1 MARSQELAR
10 LFQQPD
16 SPTHRRYEICRAY
29 FYESAPA
36 DEIAKRFQLHSCSVR
51 AIVRDFAHHPD
62 VNSLFTP
69 TRSGPKASP
78 KREAIHERACALRR
92 QGATLADIR
101 SALEQDGFDVS
112 ESYLF
117 RLLRRAGVVTV
128 RQRRATPP
136 PGEYAKDGS
145 VVPDIADV
153 RELVL
158 DDGRQFHTDVA
169 GLFLFFPLLLDLDLP
184 QAVSDAKLPGSKQIP
199 PLQALLA
206 LLAPKLIGKRRVSHI
221 SDLCNDEGAGLFAG
235 LNVLPKTTYAT
246 DYSYKTERAMTERL
260 VAAVIAK
267 IPLGDPPLSFN
278 LDFHTVP
285 FRGVESDL
293 ENHWV
298 PMRNRGLTSVMAFV
312 AQAAG
317 RRVICYATA
326 NILRDE
332 ADRMVPKF
340 ADYWKEQTGQY
351 PARLLFDS
359 RATTYAG
366 LNQLAQRRV
375 GFITIR
381 RRGPGML
388 ARVERLPAGRW
399 KSCQITQAKGKRRQ
413 VHYVDECIRLD
424 GYEGNVRQ
432 LIVKGLGREY
442 PTFFLTNDLPQ
453 PETAREVIQTYA
465 RRNHV
470 ENQLGEQITFFHL
483 DCLCSDVRLNVDFD
497 LALTVLADLLY
508 RRLAERLKGFR
519 RTGPSK
525 LFRKFVNSSG
535 NIEITAKGI
544 IVRLSK
550 RAHNPLLKEADL
562 TEPTLPVPWLGG
574 RSVRLMCPCG
584 PESGDLSHPTVMH
597 SSCTRTHAC
606 YLGVN

>member
-1 MARSQELAR
+1 MARSQELSH

-16 SPTHRRYEICRAY
+16 SPAHRRYEICRAY

-36 DEIAKRFQLHSCSVR
+36 DEIAKRLHLHSCSVR
-51 AIVRDFAHHPD
+51 AIVRDFARHPD
-62 VNSLFTP
+62 VNSLFTA
-69 TRSGPKASP
+69 TRPGPKASP
-78 KREAIHERACALRR
+78 KREAISERACALRR
-92 QGATLADIR
+92 QGATLAEIR
-101 SALEQDGFDVS
+101 AALEQDGFDVS

-117 RLLRRAGVVTV
+117 RLLRRAGVATT
-128 RQRRATPP
+128 RQRRPTPQ

-158 DDGRQFHTDVA
+158 ADGRQFSTEVA
-169 GLFLFFPLLLDLDLP
+169 GLFLFLPMLLDLDLP

-206 LLAPKLIGKRRVSHI
+206 LLAPKLIGKRRISHI
-221 SDLCNDEGAGLFAG
+221 CDLCNDEGAGLFAG

-278 LDFHTVP
+278 LDFHAVP

-298 PMRNRGLTSVMAFV
+298 PMRNRALPSVMAFV
-312 AQAAG
+312 AQAVG

-340 ADYWKEQTGQY
+340 ADYWKEQTGHY

-366 LNQLAQRRV
+366 LNKLTQRRV

-388 ARVERLPAGRW
+388 ARVERLPAERW
-399 KSCQITQAKGKRRQ
+399 QNCQITQAKGKRRR
-413 VHYVDECIRLD
+413 VHYVDEWVRLD
-424 GYEGNVRQ
+424 GFDGTVRQ
-432 LIVKGLGREY
+432 LIVTGLGRES

-453 PETAREVIQTYA
+453 AQTAREAIQTYA
-465 RRNHV
+465 SRNHV

-497 LALTVLADLLY
+497 LTLTVLADLLY
-508 RRLAERLKGFR
+508 RRLAERLKGFY

-525 LFRKFVNSSG
+525 LFRKFVDSSG
-535 NIEITAKGI
+535 DVEITAKGI

-550 RAHNPLLKEADL
+550 RAHNPLLKEAGL
-562 TEPTLPVPWLGG
+562 TTPTQPVPWLGG
-574 RSVRLMCPCG
+574 RSVRMLCP
-584 PESGDLSHPTVMH
+584 
-597 SSCTRTHAC
+597 
-606 YLGVN
+606 